1 MELLNYS
8 LELILFGTLLTL
20 LVLFYLIHSRVFTHT
35 EKRAHLI
42 RERVLIFLGL
52 FSGRFDLCLSIF
64 RKFIS
69 HITPLNLSFTLI
81 IAAPIYTWSS
91 EYFSTINYIE
101 CKSGYAIEVR
111 PGKFVSC
118 SAIDI
123 YWDHEYE
130 GRILTSLEMS
140 DPSNPNP
147 IKTKEIK

>member
-1 MELLNYS
+1 MELSETL
-8 LELILFGTLLTL
+8 LFGSFTF
-20 LVLFYLIHSRVFTHT
+20 LVLFFFYSVHRRIFTHT
-35 EKRAHLI
+35 EKRTNLI
-42 RERVLIFLGL
+42 RKGVLIFLGL
-52 FSGRFDLCLSIF
+52 FSSRFELCLSVL

-91 EYFSTINYIE
+91 EYFSAYNYIE

-118 SAIDI
+118 SAINI

-140 DPSNPNP
+140 DPSNLNP